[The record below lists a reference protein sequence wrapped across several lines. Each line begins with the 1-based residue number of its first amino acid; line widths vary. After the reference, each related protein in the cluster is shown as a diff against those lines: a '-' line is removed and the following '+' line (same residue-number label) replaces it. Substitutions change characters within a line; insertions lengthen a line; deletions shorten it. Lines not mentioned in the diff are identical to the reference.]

1 MPMPPLILLGLLA
14 GAPLALFTVLRV
26 KPLYI
31 FVSII
36 TGNLWVQYLGEPAD
50 LTVRSLVHVSH
61 PDVVARIML
70 LLIPLVITL
79 LLMRKSL
86 PASALPFQFFLLVAN
101 SILLAVFV
109 INLLPIGVRASL
121 YSTNPGNVVRQA
133 NDVLIPG
140 IAGLHVLVMW
150 IMRPKNHEGHGKHK
164 KKH

>member
-1 MPMPPLILLGLLA
+1 MPPLILLALLA
-14 GAPLALFTVLRV
+14 GVPLILLTLLRV

-36 TGNLWVQYLGEPAD
+36 TGSLWVQYLGEPAD
-50 LTVRSLVHVSH
+50 LMLRSLVHISH
-61 PDVVARIML
+61 PDVVARIFL
-70 LLIPLVITL
+70 LLVPLTITL

-101 SILLAVFV
+101 SILLAVLV
-109 INLLPIGVRASL
+109 INLLPIGVRNSL
-121 YSTNPGNVVRQA
+121 YSTDAGNVVRQA

-150 IMRPKNHEGHGKHK
+150 IMRPKNHDGHGKHK

>member
-1 MPMPPLILLGLLA
+1 MPPLVLLGLLA
-14 GAPLALFTVLRV
+14 GVPLLLLTILRV
-26 KPLYI
+26 KPLYV

-36 TGNLWVQYLGEPAD
+36 TGYLWVQYLGDPAD
-50 LTVRSLVHVSH
+50 LMVRSMVQVAN
-61 PDVVARIML
+61 PDVFARIGL

-101 SILLAVFV
+101 SILLAVLI
-109 INLLPIGVRASL
+109 INLLPSGVRTSL
-121 YSTNPGNVVRQA
+121 YATNAGDIVRQA
-133 NDVLIPG
+133 SDVLIAG

-150 IMRPKNHEGHGKHK
+150 IMRPRHSAGHGKHK